1 MWHFELFSNTVPL
14 VISRFRVQ
22 NGDVKVKLSIPCLDL
37 YIFLV
42 MAYLNIFRDTS
53 STPSS
58 NNNSNL
64 CPKSLSLEIVK
75 STNLS
80 NWSGVEILNSSRIVF
95 TLESIIDKQKKLSNQ
110 LIEKSADASE
120 SFRKHFYYCQ
130 TKTRKIIHEWSD
142 ILSN

>member
-1 MWHFELFSNTVPL
+1 MENAKIQKIQMRHFEGFSNTVPL

-22 NGDVKVKLSIPCLDL
+22 KGDVKLKLSIPCLDL

-95 TLESIIDKQKKLSNQ
+95 TLESIVDKQKKK
-110 LIEKSADASE
+110 IVKSAD
-120 SFRKHFYYCQ
+120 RKVSWC
-130 TKTRKIIHEWSD
+130 KWK
-142 ILSN
+142 L